1 MSVTARPPL
10 AGLRVVELAGTVPG
24 SFTAMLLGDLGADVL
39 RVDRAT
45 PSASGFAE
53 HPQPAIEVDLLG
65 RGRHAIAADLKVPA
79 AVALLADVVDRADVV
94 IEGFRPGVM
103 ERLGLGPEDCLARNP
118 RLVYGRLTGWGQHGP
133 LAHVAGHDINYLAIA
148 GLLHTMGR
156 SGSKPVVPTNVIGD
170 FAAGGL
176 MLAFG
181 VLAALLER
189 EGSGR
194 GQVVDGAMVDG
205 IATLSTFLHSMLAS
219 GQWTDD
225 RGVNVV
231 DGGAP
236 YYDTYETAD
245 GKYIAVGAVEPKFY
259 AELLRSLGLEIDPTA
274 QNDTATWPAT
284 RAALEAA
291 FRQRTRAEWC
301 DLLEGADACFSP
313 VLSLSEAA
321 EHPHNRARGVFVRS
335 EGVAQPAPAPRFSR
349 STVNG
354 PGALRSPEV
363 RRGAE
368 ALRGWG
374 IAADVID
381 AAIAA
386 GAVAR

>member
-1 MSVTARPPL
+1 VSATPVPPL
-10 AGLRVVELAGTVPG
+10 ARLRVVEVAGTVPG
-24 SFTAMLLGDLGADVL
+24 SFAAMLLGDLGADVL

-45 PSASGFAE
+45 PSASGAAE
-53 HPQPAIEVDLLG
+53 PPRPITVDLLG
-65 RGRHAIAADLKVPA
+65 RGRQSIAADLKLPA
-79 AVALLADVVDRADVV
+79 AVALLGEVLDRADVV

-103 ERLGLGPEDCLARNP
+103 ERLGLGPEECLARNP

-148 GLLHTMGR
+148 GLLHAMGR
-156 SGSKPVVPTNVIGD
+156 SGAKPVVPTNVVGD

-189 EGSGR
+189 ERSGL

-205 IATLSTFLHSMLAS
+205 VATLSTFLHSMLAS

-245 GKYIAVGAVEPKFY
+245 DKYIAVGAVEPKFY
-259 AELLRSLGLEIDPTA
+259 AELLRRLSLEIDPAA
-274 QNDTATWPAT
+274 QNDIATWPAT
-284 RAALEAA
+284 RAALEVV

-301 DLLEGADACFSP
+301 ELLEGTDVCFSP
-313 VLSLSEAA
+313 VLSLREAA
-321 EHPHNRARGVFVRS
+321 DHPHNRARGVFRQS

-349 STVNG
+349 STLNG
-354 PGALRSPEV
+354 PGKLPSPES
-363 RRGAE
+363 RRGA
-368 ALRGWG
+368 ASLHGWG

-381 AAIAA
+381 AAVAA
-386 GAVAR
+386 GALAR

>member
-1 MSVTARPPL
+1 MSATPTPPL
-10 AGLRVVELAGTVPG
+10 AGLRVVEVAGTVPG
-24 SFTAMLLGDLGADVL
+24 SFAAMLLGDLGADVL

-45 PSASGFAE
+45 PGASGAAQA
-53 HPQPAIEVDLLG
+53 PPPAIDVDLLARG
-65 RGRHAIAADLKVPA
+65 RGSIAADLKAPA
-79 AVALLADVVDRADVV
+79 AVALLAEVFDRADVV

-103 ERLGLGPEDCLARNP
+103 ERLGLGPDESLARNP

-148 GLLHTMGR
+148 GLLHAMGR
-156 SGSKPVVPTNVIGD
+156 AGAKPVVPTNVVGD

-189 EGSGR
+189 ERSGF

-205 IATLSTFLHSMLAS
+205 VATLSTFLHSMLAS

-245 GKYIAVGAVEPKFY
+245 GKYVAVGAVEPKFY
-259 AELLRSLGLEIDPTA
+259 AELLRRLSLELDPAA
-274 QNDTATWPAT
+274 QNDIATWPAT
-284 RAALEAA
+284 RAALEAV

-301 DLLEGADACFSP
+301 DLLEGIDVCFSP
-313 VLSLSEAA
+313 VLSLREAA
-321 EHPHNRARGVFVRS
+321 AHPHNRARGVFVES
-335 EGVAQPAPAPRFSR
+335 AGVAQPAPAPRFSR
-349 STVNG
+349 STPGG
-354 PGALRSPEV
+354 PGPLPSHGGRD
-363 RRGAE
+363 GAE
-368 ALRGWG
+368 VLHGWG
-374 IAADVID
+374 ITADVVD
-381 AAIAA
+381 AAVAA
-386 GAVAR
+386 GALAR